1 MARVA
6 IRADGGKGV
15 GLGHIM
21 RCLSLAKA
29 FRRAGHFVYFFT
41 KFNMGISLIEK
52 ETFEVIRIPSEEK
65 AAEGFFYGN
74 SEQLVDEADIILG
87 LLHKYNIDILI
98 VDSYN
103 ITNQYFLTL
112 KSSVGC
118 LVYIDDENKS
128 TYPVDVV
135 INGNITAADLGYRKY
150 ADNQVLLLGPQYNMI
165 RDEFKNISP
174 RGIREN
180 VEEIMITTGGSDP
193 YHMTE
198 KLLNFLLNNDYF
210 SKVRFNVLVGGGF
223 TTSQELIHLSKNH
236 DQVVLYSNMVADTSQ
251 IMRHSSI
258 SEIMLRSD
266 LAISAG
272 GSTLYEFA
280 ACGVPVLA
288 FIVAENQ
295 RFLVEKMEH
304 LGYIVNLGW
313 YNQICEEQVVDYT
326 RSLINDYA
334 VRTQMSS
341 KCLGLVDRLGTERI
355 VKELAQKFDSSL

>member
-1 MARVA
+1 MVRVA

-21 RCLSLAKA
+21 RCLSLANA
-29 FRRAGHFVYFFT
+29 FRKAGYLVYFFT
-41 KFNMGISLIEK
+41 KYNMGIALIEK
-52 ETFEVIRIPSEEK
+52 EKFEVIRIPSEEK
-65 AAEGFFYGN
+65 ETEGFFYGN
-74 SEQLVDEADIILG
+74 SEQLVDEADVILA
-87 LLHKYNIDILI
+87 LLHQYKIDILI

-112 KSSVGC
+112 KSSVSC
-118 LVYIDDENKS
+118 LAYIDDENKS

-135 INGNITAADLGYRKY
+135 INGNVTAAYLGYRKY
-150 ADNQVLLLGPQYNMI
+150 DDNQVLLLGPQYNMI

-198 KLLNFLLNNDYF
+198 KLLNIFLNNDYF
-210 SKVRFNVLVGGGF
+210 SKIRLNVLVGGGF
-223 TTSQELIHLSKNH
+223 TTSQDLIHLSQNH
-236 DQVVLYSNMVADTSQ
+236 DQVALYSNTVADTPEL
-251 IMRHSSI
+251 MWHSSI

-266 LAISAG
+266 IAISAG

-288 FIVAENQ
+288 FVVAENQ

-304 LGYIVNLGW
+304 LGYIINLGW
-313 YNQICEEQVVDYT
+313 YNQICEEQVVGHT
-326 RSLINDYA
+326 RSLMNDCA
-334 VRTQMSS
+334 ARTKMSS

-355 VKELAQKFDSSL
+355 VKELTREFVSS

>member
-1 MARVA
+1 MVRIA

-29 FRRAGHFVYFFT
+29 FRKVGHLVYFLT
-41 KFNMGISLIEK
+41 KYNMGISLIEK
-52 ETFEVIRIPSEEK
+52 EKFEVIRIPSEEK
-65 AAEGFFYGN
+65 EREGFFYGN
-74 SEQLVDEADIILG
+74 SEQLVSEAQVILK
-87 LLHKYNIDILI
+87 LLHQYKIDILI
-98 VDSYN
+98 IDSYN

-112 KSSVGC
+112 KSYVSC

-135 INGNITAADLGYRKY
+135 INGNITAAYLGYRKY
-150 ADNQVLLLGPQYNMI
+150 NNNQVLLLGPQYNMI

-198 KLLNFLLNNDYF
+198 KLLNTFLNNDYF
-210 SKVRFNVLVGGGF
+210 SKVRFNVLVGSGF
-223 TTSQELIHLSKNH
+223 TTSQDLIHLSQDH
-236 DQVVLYSNMVADTSQ
+236 ERVVLYSNAIADTPGL
-251 IMRHSSI
+251 MRYSTI
-258 SEIMLRSD
+258 SEMMLRSD
-266 LAISAG
+266 IALSTG

-280 ACGVPVLA
+280 ACGVPVVA

-304 LGYIVNLGW
+304 LGYIINLGW
-313 YNQICEEQVVDYT
+313 HNQICEEQIVDRT
-326 RSLINDYA
+326 RRLMNDYA
-334 VRTQMSS
+334 ARAKMSS
-341 KCLGLVDRLGTERI
+341 KCLELVDSLGTERI
-355 VKELAQKFDSSL
+355 VKELTREFVSS

>member
-1 MARVA
+1 MVRVA

-21 RCLSLAKA
+21 RCLSLANA
-29 FRRAGHFVYFFT
+29 FRKAGHWVYFFT
-41 KFNMGISLIEK
+41 KYNMGISLIEK
-52 ETFEVIRIPSEEK
+52 EKFEVIRIPSEEK

-74 SEQLVDEADIILG
+74 SEQLVSEAQVILK
-87 LLHKYNIDILI
+87 LLPQYKIDLLI

-135 INGNITAADLGYRKY
+135 INGNVTAAYLGYRKY
-150 ADNQVLLLGPQYNMI
+150 DDNQVLLLGPQYNMI

-180 VEEIMITTGGSDP
+180 VKEIMITTGGSDP
-193 YHMTE
+193 YHMTG
-198 KLLNFLLNNDYF
+198 KLLNIFLNNDHF

-223 TTSQELIHLSKNH
+223 TTSQDLIHLSQNH
-236 DQVVLYSNMVADTSQ
+236 ERVVLYSNAIADTPEL
-251 IMRHSSI
+251 MRYSTI
-258 SEIMLRSD
+258 SEMMLRSD
-266 LAISAG
+266 IALSAG
-272 GSTLYEFA
+272 GSTLYEFV

-295 RFLVEKMEH
+295 RFLVEKMEQF
-304 LGYIVNLGW
+304 GYIVNLGW
-313 YNQICEEQVVDYT
+313 YSQIGEEQVADRT
-326 RSLINDYA
+326 RRLMNDYA
-334 VRTQMSS
+334 ARTRMSS
-341 KCLGLVDRLGTERI
+341 KCLELVDSLGTERI
-355 VKELAQKFDSSL
+355 VKELTREFVSS